1 MKSIKKYY
9 ASQCIKNLKKILILS
24 FFIFFSCS
32 SNEIQNQLNLQEME
46 IQLEKGEFPKTTSI
60 LVSQKGKMVYE
71 KYFGDGRLGLLNDT
85 RSVTKSIT
93 SIVVGKMIPMI

>member
-1 MKSIKKYY
+1 
-9 ASQCIKNLKKILILS
+9 
-24 FFIFFSCS
+24 
-32 SNEIQNQLNLQEME
+32 ME

-71 KYFGDGRLGLLNDT
+71 KYFGDGRLELLNDT

-93 SIVVGKMIPMI
+93 DRPPMFVPILELVLCVNIVLFSSIYEI